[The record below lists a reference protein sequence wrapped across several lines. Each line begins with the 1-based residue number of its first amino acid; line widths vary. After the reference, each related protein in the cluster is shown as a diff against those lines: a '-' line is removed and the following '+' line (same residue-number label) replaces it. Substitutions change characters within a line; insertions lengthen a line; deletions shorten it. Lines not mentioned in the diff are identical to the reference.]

1 MINPVIRNKG
11 PGFLLL
17 LLILL
22 ILYAIRAPLAGS
34 ATRSPTKDKAFF
46 VQVEGDVQFPG
57 VYGFPENPS
66 PEEIIEISG
75 RKHTDASPAHGI
87 GTIAFPSGRCVVLRH
102 DEKGYGFSEREMPA
116 FYKVTLGIPLS
127 LNHESEEGLTA
138 VPGIG
143 PGLAK
148 AIVKERVKRGGFRN
162 LEEILTI
169 KGVGENLLRKI
180 RPSVGLP

>member
-1 MINPVIRNKG
+1 MINRVIRNKG

-22 ILYAIRAPLAGS
+22 ILYVIGTPLAGS
-34 ATRSPTKDKAFF
+34 VNRGSIRDKPFF

-57 VYGFPENPS
+57 VYGFPENPGL
-66 PEEIIEISG
+66 EEIMEISG
-75 RKHTDASPAHGI
+75 RKHPDASAVHGI

-102 DEKGYGFSEREMPA
+102 DEKGYGFSERGMTA

-138 VPGIG
+138 APGIG
-143 PGLAK
+143 PGLAR
-148 AIVKERVKRGGFRN
+148 AIVKERIKRGGFGN

-180 RPSVGLP
+180 RPSVGL